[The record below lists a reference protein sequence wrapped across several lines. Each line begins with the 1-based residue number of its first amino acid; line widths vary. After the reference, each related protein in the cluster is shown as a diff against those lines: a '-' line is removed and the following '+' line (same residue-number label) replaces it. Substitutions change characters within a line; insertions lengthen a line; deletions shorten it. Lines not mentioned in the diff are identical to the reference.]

1 MQEALPA
8 NATDDSTHEALA
20 HQRYAL
26 LGSIATIIAHEFN
39 NLMTPVLTRS
49 QAALTYADVAL
60 MRKAL
65 DCTVT
70 QTQRAMEICRR
81 LLELANGQPS
91 EPASVP
97 VSAALGAV
105 LTAAARPP
113 EKDNIAFASQ
123 IDNGVAVRADPV
135 LFEQLL
141 LNLLVEARQGFR
153 KGGQI
158 ELQARREG
166 DHALIEL
173 RLSRCRFSA
182 EQIERVVSP
191 FLERP
196 VHEYPADIDGVGHG
210 LAAVR
215 TIAHLHDASLQL
227 RPADGGG
234 CTFRL
239 RWPAA

>member
-1 MQEALPA
+1 MQDALPA
-8 NATDDSTHEALA
+8 KATDDPTHEALA

-65 DCTVT
+65 DCTVS

-81 LLELANGQPS
+81 LLELANCQPS
-91 EPASVP
+91 EPTP
-97 VSAALGAV
+97 VQVSGAVSAV

-123 IDNGVAVRADPV
+123 IENGVAVRADPV
-135 LFEQLL
+135 LFEQML

-158 ELQARREG
+158 QLRARPDG
-166 DHALIEL
+166 DHVLIEF
-173 RLSRCRFSA
+173 RVSRCRFSA
-182 EQIERVVSP
+182 QQIEGVVNP
-191 FLERP
+191 FLQRP
-196 VHEYPADIDGVGHG
+196 VHEHPADVDGVGHG

-215 TIAHLHDASLQL
+215 TIAHLHDATLQL
-227 RPADGGG
+227 LPVDGGG
-234 CTFRL
+234 CTLRV
-239 RWPAA
+239 RWPAG